1 MRTNFYIC
9 WGNRDKYFDWRLKTG
24 KFNTKQQNTDT
35 KVRPQTWD
43 TTSPVSF
50 KIQLRCFLLS
60 FHFYTR
66 TRYCWYQFDI
76 IDILIERM
84 RYIPSWEKKII
95 LQCMFECLF
104 PWNRYRCKLITIS
117 DLWGRTLQ
125 FLIENL
131 IWPARPGLLVTRLW
145 LLWGDPCISRYS
157 EMWISF
163 NLFWVEGK
171 AWT

>member
-1 MRTNFYIC
+1 MGYNIACKLQNPVKMFSAFFSLLHQNKILLIPIWYH
-9 WGNRDKYFDWRLKTG
+9 WYFD
-24 KFNTKQQNTDT
+24 
-35 KVRPQTWD
+35 
-43 TTSPVSF
+43 
-50 KIQLRCFLLS
+50 
-60 FHFYTR
+60 
-66 TRYCWYQFDI
+66 
-76 IDILIERM
+76 RM

>member
-35 KVRPQTWD
+35 KVRPQRD
-43 TTSPVSF
+43 VGYNILCKLQNPDKMFSVLFSLF
-50 KIQLRCFLLS
+50 
-60 FHFYTR
+60 TR
-66 TRYCWYQFDI
+66 TRYI
-76 IDILIERM
+76 LLILIWYHWYFDRKINLEL
-84 RYIPSWEKKII
+84 EKNSISNV
-95 LQCMFECLF
+95 CLF
-104 PWNRYRCKLITIS
+104 PWNRYRSKLITIS

-131 IWPARPGLLVTRLW
+131 IWPARPSLLVTRLW
-145 LLWGDPCISRYS
+145 QLWGDPCISRYS

-163 NLFWVEGK
+163 NLFWAERK
-171 AWT
+171 AWA